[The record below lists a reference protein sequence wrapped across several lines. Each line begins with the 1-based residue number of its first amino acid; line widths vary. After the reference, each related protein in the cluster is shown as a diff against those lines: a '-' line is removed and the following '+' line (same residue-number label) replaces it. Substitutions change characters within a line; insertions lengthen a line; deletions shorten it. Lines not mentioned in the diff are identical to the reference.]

1 MKTYPTKNIR
11 NILLLGHGG
20 SGKTT
25 LTEAM
30 AFNAGAI
37 DRMGRVDEG
46 NTLSDFDPE
55 EKRRMFSISSSII
68 PVEYGGHK
76 INIIDV
82 PGYFD
87 FIGDAYAA
95 LRVADAVV
103 IVVDALAGVQV
114 GTEKAIEL
122 LSKVDVPA
130 FIVVNKMDREN
141 ATFAKVMDNLKEA
154 FGNKVIPFEL
164 PMGEGEDMRGVVNIV
179 DMTGSQRKDNRCFDV
194 EVPEDMKEELELSL
208 IHI

>member
-1 MKTYPTKNIR
+1 MKNYPTKNIR
-11 NILLLGHGG
+11 NVLLLGHGG

-46 NTLSDFDPE
+46 NTLSDFEAE
-55 EKRRMFSISSSII
+55 EKRRMFSISSSIV

-76 INIIDV
+76 INIIDC

-87 FIGDAYAA
+87 FIGEAHAA
-95 LRVADAVV
+95 LRVVDAII

-114 GTEKAIEL
+114 GTEKAIAL
-122 LSKVDVPA
+122 LKDSIIYEAPA
-130 FIVVNKMDREN
+130 EMWW
-141 ATFAKVMDNLKEA
+141 A
-154 FGNKVIPFEL
+154 
-164 PMGEGEDMRGVVNIV
+164 
-179 DMTGSQRKDNRCFDV
+179 
-194 EVPEDMKEELELSL
+194 
-208 IHI
+208 

>member
-20 SGKTT
+20 CGKTT
-25 LTEAM
+25 LTEAL

-37 DRMGRVDEG
+37 DRMGRIDEG
-46 NTLSDFDPE
+46 NTLSDFDAE
-55 EKRRMFSISSSII
+55 EKRRMFSISSSVI

-95 LRVADAVV
+95 LRVADAAV
-103 IVVDALAGVQV
+103 IVVDALSGVQV
-114 GTEKAIEL
+114 GTEKALEL
-122 LSKVDVPA
+122 LEKAD
-130 FIVVNKMDREN
+130 K
-141 ATFAKVMDNLKEA
+141 
-154 FGNKVIPFEL
+154 
-164 PMGEGEDMRGVVNIV
+164 
-179 DMTGSQRKDNRCFDV
+179 
-194 EVPEDMKEELELSL
+194 
-208 IHI
+208 

>member
-11 NILLLGHGG
+11 NVLLLGHGG

-25 LTEAM
+25 LTEAL
-30 AFNAGAI
+30 AFNAGAV
-37 DRMGRVDEG
+37 DRMGRIDEG
-46 NTLSDFDPE
+46 NTLSDYDPE

-76 INIIDV
+76 INLIDV

-87 FIGDAYAA
+87 FIGDAYTA

-103 IVVDALAGVQV
+103 IVIDAMAGVLV
-114 GTEKAIEL
+114 GTEKAMAL
-122 LSKVDVPA
+122 LAKADIPA

-141 ATFAKVMDNLKEA
+141 VEFSKVWMA
-154 FGNKVIPFEL
+154 
-164 PMGEGEDMRGVVNIV
+164 
-179 DMTGSQRKDNRCFDV
+179 
-194 EVPEDMKEELELSL
+194 
-208 IHI
+208 

>member
-11 NILLLGHGG
+11 NVLILGHGG

-25 LTEAM
+25 LTEAL
-30 AFNAGAI
+30 AFNAGVI
-37 DRMGRVDEG
+37 DRIGRIDEG

-76 INIIDV
+76 INLIDV

-87 FIGDAYAA
+87 FIGDAHAA

-122 LSKVDVPA
+122 LAKVDIPA

-141 ATFAKVMDNLKEA
+141 AVFSKVMDNLKET
-154 FGNKVIPFEL
+154 FGNKVIPLEL
-164 PMGEGEDMRGVVNIV
+164 PMGEGEAMRGVVNIV
-179 DMTGSQRKDNRCFDV
+179 DMTGSERKDNRCFDV
-194 EVPEDMKEELELSL
+194 E
-208 IHI
+208 

>member
-1 MKTYPTKNIR
+1 MKIYPTKNIR

-25 LTEAM
+25 LTEAL

-37 DRMGRVDEG
+37 DRMGRIDEG
-46 NTLSDFDPE
+46 NTLSDFEAE
-55 EKRRMFSISSSII
+55 EKRRMFSISSAII

-103 IVVDALAGVQV
+103 KIGRAHV
-114 GTEKAIEL
+114 
-122 LSKVDVPA
+122 
-130 FIVVNKMDREN
+130 
-141 ATFAKVMDNLKEA
+141 
-154 FGNKVIPFEL
+154 
-164 PMGEGEDMRGVVNIV
+164 
-179 DMTGSQRKDNRCFDV
+179 
-194 EVPEDMKEELELSL
+194 
-208 IHI
+208 

>member
-11 NILLLGHGG
+11 NILILGHGG

-25 LTEAM
+25 LTEAL
-30 AFNAGAI
+30 AFNAGAV
-37 DRMGRVDEG
+37 DRMGKIDEG

-55 EKRRMFSISSSII
+55 EKRRKFSISSSII
-68 PVEYGGHK
+68 PLEFGGHK
-76 INIIDV
+76 INLIDV
-82 PGYFD
+82 QGYFD

-103 IVVDALAGVQV
+103 IVVDALSGVQV

-122 LSKVDVPA
+122 LEKANIPA

-141 ATFAKVMDNLKEA
+141 ATFAKVMDELKET
-154 FGNKVIPFEL
+154 FGNKVVPFEL
-164 PMGEGEDMRGVVNIV
+164 PMGEGEAMNGVVNIV
-179 DMTGSQRKDNRCFDV
+179 DLTGSQ
-194 EVPEDMKEELELSL
+194 
-208 IHI
+208 